1 MVRVKCSYPEC
12 TTGSL
17 ADRKYNKAHGIKN
30 KTLFS
35 VPKNSHRRQQWQ
47 NALGRL
53 NALNEKEVVCELH
66 FNTSDIDRFYK
77 TILPDGSKVLM
88 EKGRIT
94 LSNTAVP
101 ISKLTSNADEPSKS
115 LAQNYSQTNTIH
127 DIEAIEAITNELNTH
142 ALQFEIANTAIDNN

>member
-1 MVRVKCSYPEC
+1 MVRIKCSYPKC

-17 ADRKYNKAHGIKN
+17 ADRKYNKTYGIKN

-35 VPKNSHRRQQWQ
+35 VPKDPHRRKQWQ

-66 FNTSDIDRFYK
+66 FNTSDIERFYK

-88 EKGRIT
+88 EKGRIN
-94 LSNTAVP
+94 LANTAIP
-101 ISKLTSNADEPSKS
+101 IPQLTLDADEQSKS
-115 LAQNYSQTNTIH
+115 LAQNHSQTNAIH
-127 DIEAIEAITNELNTH
+127 DIEAVTDELNTD
-142 ALQFEIANTAIDNN
+142 ALQSEITNTAIDNN